1 MYVIEKNENDPAKNM
16 YQYDVEHAFYSFCSF
31 VCLINNKKMNIAN
44 VFIFLLENDNYR
56 DLYMDLSDCDT
67 KYEAIRSFL
76 TIEPS
81 LQRSKY
87 IKRYI
92 NKKVDN

>member
-1 MYVIEKNENDPAKNM
+1 MHIIEKSENDPARNM
-16 YQYDVEHAFYSFCSF
+16 QQHDSEHAFYSFCTF
-31 VCLINNKKMNIAN
+31 ICLSNNKKMNIAN
-44 VFIFLLENDNYR
+44 IFIFLLENEEYR
-56 DLYMDLSDCDT
+56 EFYCKLGDHEN
-67 KYEAIRSFL
+67 KYDAVRSFL

-81 LQRSKY
+81 LQKSKY